1 MAESGEG
8 VTAFLGMN
16 EDVSDLVRRLVSPAA
31 VTELVLRNHVV
42 PQPEKLLELI
52 GRCVRLRRL
61 HCASCALPPS
71 ELFEVTVERLPHLEE
86 LELSLVGT
94 FAANTDGEIW
104 NLHRIASR
112 RAAIVLS
119 RSCLRRLYV
128 EVGGDHNFELLRELL
143 GFYPRLT
150 ELHVHVVRGGTFSKA
165 LSVCL
170 HLHNSLLKLESFT
183 FTSELPLPFPYEP
196 DLSSPFSVIAAV
208 CANLRHKWSDA
219 SWSSLGLLEIANS
232 DRISALPPQM
242 IIVAV
247 LNDETER
254 LFSAASRPRLW
265 THVRQLCL
273 LLLTPNAEELFYP
286 AAGGAFRECLRNF
299 FSVALEHVVE
309 LNLSSLHVRPNLDL
323 MDLLQERML
332 NTLKAFSVP
341 PCAFRSQSAVRRL
354 EASCP
359 NLVDLDV
366 RIQRLQRHSLCAS
379 CELLLSPEWNER
391 PRSKPKEGYYRYNA
405 IDRLTLCD
413 VSSDALLW
421 FLECYGAAVR
431 LRLVNWC
438 YFDKLHYG
446 RLCEHLGENGSI
458 RCLVIQHPHLPIQDE
473 LLQVS
478 LSLMA
483 SLRHLCLL
491 TWMPVGNIEA
501 LLYLD
506 QILDRARQLEC
517 VHIHYKHHTEATEQ
531 RVTWLRRGQ
540 DGVLSR
546 GGPCI
551 ACCSTATF
559 IGMVK
564 PVNRDCET
572 VFVA

>member
-16 EDVSDLVRRLVSPAA
+16 EDVSDLVRRLVNPAA

-61 HCASCALPPS
+61 HCASS
-71 ELFEVTVERLPHLEE
+71 N
-86 LELSLVGT
+86 LSLVGT
-94 FAANTDGEIW
+94 FAANADGEIW

-150 ELHVHVVRGGTFSKA
+150 ELHVHVVRGGNLLESP

-170 HLHNSLLKLESFT
+170 HLHDSLLKLESFT

-196 DLSSPFSVIAAV
+196 DLNSPFSVIAAV

-232 DRISALPPQM
+232 DQISALPPQM

-273 LLLTPNAEELFYP
+273 LLLTPNAEELF
-286 AAGGAFRECLRNF
+286 FT
-299 FSVALEHVVE
+299 
-309 LNLSSLHVRPNLDL
+309 
-323 MDLLQERML
+323 LLQ
-332 NTLKAFSVP
+332 
-341 PCAFRSQSAVRRL
+341 AVRSANVFATSS
-354 EASCP
+354 AS
-359 NLVDLDV
+359 
-366 RIQRLQRHSLCAS
+366 HSNM
-379 CELLLSPEWNER
+379 W
-391 PRSKPKEGYYRYNA
+391 
-405 IDRLTLCD
+405 
-413 VSSDALLW
+413 SS
-421 FLECYGAAVR
+421 
-431 LRLVNWC
+431 
-438 YFDKLHYG
+438 
-446 RLCEHLGENGSI
+446 
-458 RCLVIQHPHLPIQDE
+458 
-473 LLQVS
+473 
-478 LSLMA
+478 
-483 SLRHLCLL
+483 
-491 TWMPVGNIEA
+491 
-501 LLYLD
+501 
-506 QILDRARQLEC
+506 
-517 VHIHYKHHTEATEQ
+517 
-531 RVTWLRRGQ
+531 
-540 DGVLSR
+540 
-546 GGPCI
+546 
-551 ACCSTATF
+551 ST
-559 IGMVK
+559 
-564 PVNRDCET
+564 
-572 VFVA
+572 